1 MSPQQGA
8 FEAYPREITGLSVSA
23 YQTYPVEL
31 ANGWAMSSKRRV
43 EVKAAVNTETG
54 EVRFYVDPAD
64 VVKLLPKRTE
74 EPRS

>member
-1 MSPQQGA
+1 MTPDEPQ
-8 FEAYPREITGLSVSA
+8 FESYPREINGLSVSA

-64 VVKLLPKRTE
+64 VRKLLPKKSA
-74 EPRS
+74 EPT